1 MKKYGK
7 MLSKYIGRTNNWMCK
22 ASEVSKVI
30 INKCLSRGFSLTA
43 PKLQKLLVVMQG
55 KCLSEH
61 DKELFKEEVLA
72 WSCGVAVKE
81 VNSDFKNY
89 DFKNSKGLQA
99 YVVLLDYE
107 DKIIDEVL
115 DKFGDKDA
123 ITISADYRL
132 SKLVKMFYEE
142 GKSNIIPKNI
152 IKDIFADDLY

>member
-1 MKKYGK
+1 MNKYGK
-7 MLSKYIGRTNNWMCK
+7 IVSKYIGRKNNWMCK
-22 ASEVSKVI
+22 ASEVSKVV
-30 INKCLSRGFSLTA
+30 INKCLSRGLSLTA

-55 KCLSEH
+55 TCLAEY
-61 DKELFKEEVLA
+61 DKEMFKEEVLA
-72 WSCGVAVKE
+72 WSCGVAIKE
-81 VNSDFKNY
+81 VYSDFKDYN
-89 DFKNSKGLQA
+89 FKESEKLQA

-107 DKIIDEVL
+107 DIIIDEVL

-123 ITISADYRL
+123 ITINADYRL

>member
-22 ASEVSKVI
+22 AREVSKVI

-89 DFKNSKGLQA
+89 DFKN
-99 YVVLLDYE
+99 
-107 DKIIDEVL
+107 
-115 DKFGDKDA
+115 
-123 ITISADYRL
+123 
-132 SKLVKMFYEE
+132 
-142 GKSNIIPKNI
+142 
-152 IKDIFADDLY
+152 